1 MPFGVQSYDW
11 GNPHRQKAD
20 NTGMPTS
27 QIFGAA
33 PPKAA
38 TSSPVWRIFKVTYD
52 VNGAMTSIDFLNGS
66 VDYDQIWD
74 YRNTD
79 VNGNTATYT

>member
-20 NTGMPTS
+20 NSGLPTS

-33 PPKAA
+33 PTGAA
-38 TSSPVWRIFKVTYD
+38 TSRPFWRIFKVTYD
-52 VNGAMTSIDFLNGS
+52 ANGAMTSIDFAEGS
-66 VDYDQIWD
+66 TEYDKVWD
-74 YRNTD
+74 DRNSY
-79 VNGNTATYT
+79 TYT

>member
-20 NTGMPTS
+20 NGSMPTS

-33 PPKAA
+33 PTGAGTDKA
-38 TSSPVWRIFKVTYD
+38 VWRIFKVTYD
-52 VNGAMTSIDFLNGS
+52 SNGAMTSIDFMNGS

-74 YRNTD
+74 YRVTD
-79 VNGNTATYT
+79 ANGNTTTYS